1 MTNAIHTI
9 RSNKLIDNT
18 ELIKLHEFGL
28 ILNSTHNID
37 QIVRE
42 SAAAIQS
49 IMKADGCHILFVKG
63 LVNELRLETAIHHG
77 GKPFPLG
84 VDETKG
90 ISGMAFTTGETVLVS
105 DAETDPR
112 VTREIQRYLGH
123 KSMVSVPIRAKA
135 ETIGV
140 VSVYSSASERYT
152 QRHGEFLKMLASH
165 LGLAIENARQM
176 IHLQNAAFTD
186 PLTGAYNHRYFR
198 NELECILDKQSD
210 TLVSLIMLDLND
222 LKIINDTYGHTK
234 GDYVLQQ
241 IATVL
246 KQNVRGMDI
255 VSRYGG
261 DEFAVILPGA
271 DTEEALLVAQR
282 VETAVAEHCFLE
294 NFQVTAS
301 WGAIT
306 TRGRDVVS
314 VNSFIDMADAKLYN
328 MKKMRRTLK

>member
-9 RSNKLIDNT
+9 NSKKLIENT
-18 ELIKLHEFGL
+18 ELVKLHEFGL

-49 IMKADGCHILFVKG
+49 IMKADGCHILFVQG
-63 LVNELRLETAIHHG
+63 VVDELKLETAIHHG
-77 GKPFPLG
+77 GKPFPQE

-90 ISGMAFTTGETVLVS
+90 ISGMAFSSGETVLVS

-123 KSMVSVPIRAKA
+123 KSMVSVPICAKE

-176 IHLQNAAFTD
+176 VQLQNAAFTD

-198 NELECILDKQSD
+198 NELEYIIDKQSD
-210 TLVSLIMLDLND
+210 SLVSLIMLDLND
-222 LKIINDTYGHTK
+222 LKIINDTFGHTK
-234 GDYVLQQ
+234 GDFVLQQ
-241 IATVL
+241 IALAL
-246 KQNVRGMDI
+246 KKNVRGMDI

-282 VETAVAEHCFLE
+282 METAVAERCILE
-294 NFQVTAS
+294 DFQVT
-301 WGAIT
+301 
-306 TRGRDVVS
+306 VS
-314 VNSFIDMADAKLYN
+314 
-328 MKKMRRTLK
+328 